1 MVHRPQGADNMKTTL
16 PRLPAGFNSPDDDW
30 LSQIP
35 GSSNRARCVADIE
48 EYGRAIIAQA
58 RAEWEAEL
66 KVVAWADAAAIKLL
80 SKGFHAVV
88 FPEPRD
94 THLKPLAI
102 IPSTKEG
109 HEDQ

>member
-1 MVHRPQGADNMKTTL
+1 MTDDEIMAHWKLAEGTTDMRADL
-16 PRLPAGFNSPDDDW
+16 VSF
-30 LSQIP
+30 
-35 GSSNRARCVADIE
+35 ART
-48 EYGRAIIAQA
+48 IIAQA

-102 IPSTKEG
+102 IPATKEG
-109 HEDQ
+109 HE